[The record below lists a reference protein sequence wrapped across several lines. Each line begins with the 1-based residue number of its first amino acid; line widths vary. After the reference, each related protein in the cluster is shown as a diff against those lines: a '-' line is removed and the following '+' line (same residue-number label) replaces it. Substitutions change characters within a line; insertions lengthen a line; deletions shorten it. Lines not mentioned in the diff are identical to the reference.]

1 MTVSLL
7 VLAAAA
13 GTFGATSSVHCAAM
27 CGPLVSAVVPPR
39 APSLARYLG
48 ARLVAYTTLSSAAG
62 LLGQSFEHSVPT
74 LLVPGL
80 GLVAALFLALHG
92 FGVSFDLGRLSIGR
106 FLGRLLRTRADSR
119 SPLACFVRSPN
130 GRSVLLGAATALL
143 PCGLL
148 ASVYALAAA
157 TGRPLAGA
165 VVGASF
171 AVGSGLGLLA
181 LPALLR
187 ALRAAPSRRGADA
200 AHLVERGLAL
210 VAAVALGFRAIV
222 EARGG
227 SCHLP

>member
-1 MTVSLL
+1 MSVSLP

-13 GTFGATSSVHCAAM
+13 LSFGATSSVHCTAM

-39 APSLARYLG
+39 APSLAAYLG
-48 ARLVAYTTLSSAAG
+48 ARLVAYATLSAVAG
-62 LLGQSFEHSVPT
+62 ALGEAFEHAVPT

-92 FGVSFDLGRLSIGR
+92 FGVSFDLGRLSIGT

-119 SPLACFVRSPN
+119 SPLGGFVRSSN
-130 GRSVLLGAATALL
+130 GRSVLLGAATAIL

-157 TGRPLAGA
+157 TGQPIAGA

-171 AVGSGLGLLA
+171 AVGSGLGLLV

-187 ALRAAPSRRGADA
+187 ALRAAPTGRGADV
-200 AHLVERGLAL
+200 AHWFERGLSL
-210 VAAVALGFRAIV
+210 VAALALGFRAIA
-222 EARGG
+222 EARGS